1 MAQLPARPRET
12 ADMHSLTHI
21 AVFLRVVDAGSFTAA
36 ARKLGLSKP
45 TVSKHIATLEQRL
58 GARLL
63 NRTTRSLGLTEIG
76 ARFYGHCQNIMA
88 EVATAE
94 AEVLQSRGA
103 PRGRLRI
110 SAPMCFGDRRVAPEL
125 PEFLDRYPDIEI
137 DLSLSN
143 HHVDLIKEGYDL
155 AVRVTRTKPA
165 GLVSTCLAPC
175 THLVCAAPAYLDR
188 HGRPRTVADLAG
200 HNCLMYVFF
209 GSGHSWQLDGPN
221 GPETVKVG
229 GRFQADNGDALRQA
243 LLSGL
248 GLALMPT
255 YLVGEDLA
263 AGRLCDVLPGHRENS
278 YAVLAVHPE
287 EGRDL
292 PKVQALVEYLRSRF
306 ALSSKSDSVPAARSE
321 TAAPTC
327 RHPGL

>member
-1 MAQLPARPRET
+1 
-12 ADMHSLTHI
+12 MHSLTHI
-21 AVFLRVVDAGSFTAA
+21 AVFLHVVDTGSFTAA
-36 ARKLGLSKP
+36 AHKLGMSKP
-45 TVSKHIATLEQRL
+45 TVSKHITTLEQHL

-76 ARFYGHCQNIMA
+76 ANFYTHCQNIMA
-88 EVATAE
+88 EVEAAE
-94 AEVLQSRGA
+94 AEVVQSSGA

-110 SAPMCFGDRRVAPEL
+110 SAPVCFGDRCVAPEL

-155 AVRVTRTKPA
+155 AVRVTRSEPA
-165 GLVSTCLAPC
+165 GLVSTYLAPC
-175 THLVCAAPAYLDR
+175 THLVCATPEYLER
-188 HGRPRTVADLAG
+188 HGKPRTVADLAR
-200 HNCLMYVFF
+200 HSCLMYVFF

-221 GPETVKVG
+221 GPETVKVS
-229 GRFQADNGDALRQA
+229 GRFQANNGDALRQA

-255 YLVGEDLA
+255 YLVSEDLA
-263 AGRLCDVLPGHRENS
+263 AGRLCNVLPGYSENS
-278 YAVLAVHPE
+278 YAVYAVHPE

-292 PKVQALVEYLRSRF
+292 LKVQALVEYLRSRF
-306 ALSSKSDSVPAARSE
+306 GAAAKPELPFVARAEAAAL
-321 TAAPTC
+321 T
-327 RHPGL
+327 G